1 MSNGR
6 SSKLWIVNI
15 ISFIL
20 FIILFSSGLLNWLV
34 LPRGYEA
41 RGSFSVSLRHFFI
54 ALHEWAALIFIVVI
68 AVHIVL
74 HWPYIK
80 SNLKK
85 YGMITK
91 GTMIINGKKKYE
103 NLSNNVI
110 EKAIGEASAGGAEM
124 SPGVTTR
131 ISLARTLA

>member
-6 SSKLWIVNI
+6 SSKLWMVNL

-20 FIILFSSGLLNWLV
+20 FIILCSTGLLNWLV

-41 RGSFSVSLRHFFI
+41 RGSFLVSLRHFFI
-54 ALHEWAALIFIVVI
+54 AFHEWTALIFMIVV

-85 YGMITK
+85 YGIMK
-91 GTMIINGKKKYE
+91 
-103 NLSNNVI
+103 
-110 EKAIGEASAGGAEM
+110 
-124 SPGVTTR
+124 
-131 ISLARTLA
+131 

>member
-6 SSKLWIVNI
+6 SSKLWMVNV

-20 FIILFSSGLLNWLV
+20 FIVLCSTGLLNWLV
-34 LPRGYEA
+34 LPKGYEA
-41 RGSFSVSLRHFFI
+41 RGSFLVSLRHFFI
-54 ALHEWAALIFIVVI
+54 AFHEWAALIFMIVV

-85 YGMITK
+85 YG
-91 GTMIINGKKKYE
+91 IIK
-103 NLSNNVI
+103 
-110 EKAIGEASAGGAEM
+110 
-124 SPGVTTR
+124 
-131 ISLARTLA
+131 

>member
-6 SSKLWIVNI
+6 SSKLWIVNV

-20 FIILFSSGLLNWLV
+20 FIILCSTGLINWLA
-34 LPRGYEA
+34 LPKGYEA
-41 RGSFSVSLRHFFI
+41 RGSFLVSLRHFFI
-54 ALHEWAALIFIVVI
+54 AFHEWAALVFMIVI

-85 YGMITK
+85 YGIMK
-91 GTMIINGKKKYE
+91 
-103 NLSNNVI
+103 
-110 EKAIGEASAGGAEM
+110 
-124 SPGVTTR
+124 
-131 ISLARTLA
+131 

>member
-1 MSNGR
+1 MSSAR
-6 SSKLWIVNI
+6 SSKLWIVNV

-20 FIILFSSGLLNWLV
+20 FIILFITGLLNWLV
-34 LPRGYEA
+34 LPRGYEV

-54 ALHEWAALIFIVVI
+54 AIHEWAAMIFMVLI

-85 YGMITK
+85 YG
-91 GTMIINGKKKYE
+91 IIK
-103 NLSNNVI
+103 
-110 EKAIGEASAGGAEM
+110 
-124 SPGVTTR
+124 
-131 ISLARTLA
+131 

>member
-6 SSKLWIVNI
+6 SSKLWMVNV

-20 FIILFSSGLLNWLV
+20 FIILCSTGLLNWLV

-41 RGSFSVSLRHFFI
+41 RGGFLVSLRHFFI
-54 ALHEWAALIFIVVI
+54 AIHEWAALIFMIVV

-85 YGMITK
+85 YGIMK
-91 GTMIINGKKKYE
+91 
-103 NLSNNVI
+103 
-110 EKAIGEASAGGAEM
+110 
-124 SPGVTTR
+124 
-131 ISLARTLA
+131 

>member
-1 MSNGR
+1 MSSRR
-6 SSKLWIVNI
+6 SSKLWTVNV

-20 FIILFSSGLLNWLV
+20 LIILFITGLLNWLV

-54 ALHEWAALIFIVVI
+54 AIHEWAAMIFMVLI

-85 YGMITK
+85 YG
-91 GTMIINGKKKYE
+91 IIK
-103 NLSNNVI
+103 
-110 EKAIGEASAGGAEM
+110 
-124 SPGVTTR
+124 
-131 ISLARTLA
+131 

>member
-6 SSKLWIVNI
+6 SSKLWIVNVL
-15 ISFIL
+15 SFIL
-20 FIILFSSGLLNWLV
+20 FIILFSTGLLNWLV

-41 RGSFSVSLRHFFI
+41 RGSVLVSVRHFFI
-54 ALHEWAALIFIVVI
+54 AFHEWAALIFMIVV

-85 YGMITK
+85 YSIMK
-91 GTMIINGKKKYE
+91 
-103 NLSNNVI
+103 
-110 EKAIGEASAGGAEM
+110 
-124 SPGVTTR
+124 
-131 ISLARTLA
+131 

>member
-6 SSKLWIVNI
+6 SSKLWIVNV

-20 FIILFSSGLLNWLV
+20 FIILGSTGLLNWLV

-41 RGSFSVSLRHFFI
+41 RGSFLVSLRHFFI
-54 ALHEWAALIFIVVI
+54 TIHEWAALIFMIVV
-68 AVHIVL
+68 AVHIIL

-85 YGMITK
+85 YGIMK
-91 GTMIINGKKKYE
+91 
-103 NLSNNVI
+103 
-110 EKAIGEASAGGAEM
+110 
-124 SPGVTTR
+124 
-131 ISLARTLA
+131 

>member
-1 MSNGR
+1 MSSGR
-6 SSKLWIVNI
+6 SSKLWIVNV

-20 FIILFSSGLLNWLV
+20 FIILFITGLLNWLV

-54 ALHEWAALIFIVVI
+54 VIHEWAAMIFMVLIT
-68 AVHIVL
+68 VHIVL

-85 YGMITK
+85 YG
-91 GTMIINGKKKYE
+91 IIK
-103 NLSNNVI
+103 
-110 EKAIGEASAGGAEM
+110 
-124 SPGVTTR
+124 
-131 ISLARTLA
+131 